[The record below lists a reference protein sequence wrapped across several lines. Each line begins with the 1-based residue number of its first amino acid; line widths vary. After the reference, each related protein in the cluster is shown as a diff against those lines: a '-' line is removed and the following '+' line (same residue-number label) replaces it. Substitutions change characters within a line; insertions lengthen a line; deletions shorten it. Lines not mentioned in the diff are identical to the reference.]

1 MPVINSP
8 FTRRASEGGGEC
20 GGASEFGYKVGRRQG
35 KTSSGEWDP
44 LPNRFP
50 QTPIHLSLRRISNV
64 LMYCDGAGVGGM
76 DEEQGS
82 RHWNKCVDRTNHL
95 RETTRIL
102 AFENREL
109 YSFEGMGYCPG
120 EGQPAVAESAQG
132 WVLRTCI
139 LVQDLPRAQLQNA
152 GYTRKALCL
161 SFKQFHLYPLIL

>member
-1 MPVINSP
+1 MRGVVNVAVPQSLDI
-8 FTRRASEGGGEC
+8 RLEGDRE
-20 GGASEFGYKVGRRQG
+20 KRLQG
-35 KTSSGEWDP
+35 NGILYLTD
-44 LPNRFP
+44 FP
-50 QTPIHLSLRRISNV
+50 RHPYIYLSLRRISNV
-64 LMYCDGAGVGGM
+64 LMYFDGAGVGGM

-102 AFENREL
+102 AFESREL

-120 EGQPAVAESAQG
+120 EGQPAVAESAQA

-139 LVQDLPRAQLQNA
+139 MVQDLPRAQLQNA
-152 GYTRKALCL
+152 GYTRKVLCL